1 MRAGVRGGAGRVC
14 VGGSRVDA
22 PPLSPGA
29 RRRRCSQEHAFV
41 LTMGAGTRVYGYCRR
56 FISVDT
62 DGTGRLD
69 MGEHRTMFCFCV
81 LSRRYVCGTR
91 CCSCQWRDSVAA
103 AAQSTLHGACGKHV
117 SVCLSLQARALSV
130 FASSSSELPQPR
142 RGG

>member
-1 MRAGVRGGAGRVC
+1 M
-14 VGGSRVDA
+14 DA

-81 LSRRYVCGTR
+81 LSRRYVCGHALL
-91 CCSCQWRDSVAA
+91 QLPVAG
-103 AAQSTLHGACGKHV
+103 Q
-117 SVCLSLQARALSV
+117 
-130 FASSSSELPQPR
+130 R
-142 RGG
+142 RGGSAIHTARSVRHTRFCMFVLAGPRSQCFRKLFK